1 MLVLRSP
8 SISQMVEYFED
19 YMNYKLEETKV
30 GTWINGKPIYRRIF
44 VGENN
49 FGTNNTVTLADC
61 NDWNVDEWIKI
72 EGHAGVIG
80 TTGMSACRDLLYY
93 TMLTSATQTKIG
105 YFGVN
110 VNTGILQIG
119 NYNAHNLYYRIF
131 IEYTKTTD

>member
-30 GTWINGKPIYRRIF
+30 GTWINGKPVYRRIF

-49 FGTNNTVTLADC
+49 FGINNEVTLADC

-72 EGHAGVIG
+72 EGSAGIIG
-80 TTGMSACRDLLYY
+80 TTGLSACRDLITY
-93 TMLTSATQTKIG
+93 TGMKSTTQTNVG

-110 VNTGILQIG
+110 ANSGTLSILD
-119 NYNAHNLYYRIF
+119 YNAHNLYYRIF
-131 IEYTKTTD
+131 VEYTKTTD